1 MIFSSIKMQ
10 VLKREPLKLKRKRGT
25 LSEDLGLLGLSS
37 SDGVSGG
44 LVLVATAVRCCFGII
59 LRL

>member
-10 VLKREPLKLKRKRGT
+10 VPKGKPLKLKGSRST

-37 SDGVSGG
+37 SEGCLGG